1 MTVDR
6 VEDYHSKQLQAD
18 VEIRPVLDQF
28 KVYIDG
34 VHSYTAWDLADAE
47 QFLDT
52 LSHFQGVDDE

>member
-6 VEDYHSKQLQAD
+6 VEDHWSTTLQAD

-47 QFLDT
+47 QFLDSISEADVE
-52 LSHFQGVDDE
+52 LDG

>member
-18 VEIRPVLDQF
+18 VEIRPAGDEF

-34 VHSYTAWDLADAE
+34 VHSYTADGLDDAE
-47 QFLDT
+47 DFLNTVSEADKA
-52 LSHFQGVDDE
+52 VDG

>member
-18 VEIRPVLDQF
+18 VEIRPVGEEF

-34 VHSYTAWDLADAE
+34 VHSYTAEGLDDAE
-47 QFLDT
+47 QFLE
-52 LSHFQGVDDE
+52 SVSEFQELDDD

>member
-18 VEIRPVLDQF
+18 VEIRPVGEEF

-34 VHSYTAWDLADAE
+34 VHSYTATDLGDAE
-47 QFLDT
+47 SFLE
-52 LSHFQGVDDE
+52 SVSEWDDE

>member
-6 VEDYHSKQLQAD
+6 VEDHWSKTLQAD
-18 VEIRPVLDQF
+18 VEIRPVGDEF

-34 VHSYTAWDLADAE
+34 VHSYTAESLADAE

-52 LSHFQGVDDE
+52 ISQFQGVDSE